1 MSTDNSSDNSTSY
14 DDIEIISVPDS
25 VQFWLMLLSDI
36 PSTICSFCI
45 IVHILFNRAR
55 RRALQNHT
63 ILLILLCNLPIQLL
77 DINFYLVFFRYGS
90 VQPSKPITCLLW
102 ILTDYG
108 FYGAGMIL
116 MAWLAIER
124 HILIFHDRW
133 VSNRRGRFLFHY
145 LPLIIII
152 AYVVPYYTIVIFF
165 PPCENTYDFSATV
178 CGASPCFHSYGFLG
192 MWEFTINACVPI
204 MLEIIVSIGLILRVY
219 WQKRRLHQSH
229 QWRKQRRMII
239 QLFLVS
245 GLNTCLNLPLY
256 AIPIAQLCGVTSVDS
271 YDADVYFYFLGYFVI
286 FLFPF
291 ASLCQ
296 YPELRKKI
304 KKKIVGLVKK
314 QPRHTTTVVPISRG
328 TFMNRTT

>member
-1 MSTDNSSDNSTSY
+1 MSTDNSSNNNASSVNNA
-14 DDIEIISVPDS
+14 EISLPRSVR
-25 VQFWLMLLSDI
+25 FWIMLLSDI

-45 IVHILFNRAR
+45 IVHILFNRTQR
-55 RRALQNHT
+55 HALYNHT

-90 VQPSKPITCLLW
+90 VQPPKPITCLLW
-102 ILTDYG
+102 LLTDDG
-108 FYGAGMIL
+108 FYGAGLIL
-116 MAWLAIER
+116 ITWLSIER

-145 LPLIIII
+145 LPLIIIVTYL
-152 AYVVPYYTIVIFF
+152 AVYYTIVIFF
-165 PPCENTYDFSATV
+165 PPCENIYDFSAAV

-192 MWEFTINACVPI
+192 TWEFSINSCIPI
-204 MLEIIVSIGLILRVY
+204 ILEIFVSIGLILRVY

-239 QLFLVS
+239 QLCLVS
-245 GLNTCLNLPLY
+245 GLNTSLNLPLY
-256 AIPIAQLCGVTSVDS
+256 AIYVAKLCGVTSQ
-271 YDADVYFYFLGYFVI
+271 YRREADLYFYFLGYFVI

-304 KKKIVGLVKK
+304 KNKIVGIVKK
-314 QPRHTTTVVPISRG
+314 QPHRTAAVAPIVRG
-328 TFMNRTT
+328 EPMNRTT